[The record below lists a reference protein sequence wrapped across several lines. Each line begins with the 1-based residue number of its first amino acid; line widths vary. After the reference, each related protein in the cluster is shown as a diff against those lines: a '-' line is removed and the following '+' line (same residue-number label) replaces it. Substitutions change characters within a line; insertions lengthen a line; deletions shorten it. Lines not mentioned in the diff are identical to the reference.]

1 MEEKLLKLENE
12 FARAVASN
20 DADALDRLLADDW
33 IIVEPDGGMIDK
45 ARFLGVI
52 RSGALSHES
61 MESTEPRI
69 RVYGYIEARDMKT
82 NKKLWELTVFTN
94 RIDPKLEP
102 DVQWVFINKLTIR
115 DEMLMVT
122 SERGATYQVDLR
134 TKAITQ
140 RGPASSP
147 APGANEQP
155 HDIPDVIKRAIT
167 TSSLVQKYDLSFPV
181 K

>member
-61 MESTEPRI
+61 MESTDL
-69 RVYGYIEARDMKT
+69 RVRAYGNTAVVT
-82 NKKLWELTVFTN
+82 GLTATKGKFMGQDFASCERATDIFVKHTERWQCVFT
-94 RIDPKLEP
+94 
-102 DVQWVFINKLTIR
+102 QLTR
-115 DEMLMVT
+115 
-122 SERGATYQVDLR
+122 S
-134 TKAITQ
+134 TK
-140 RGPASSP
+140 
-147 APGANEQP
+147 
-155 HDIPDVIKRAIT
+155 K
-167 TSSLVQKYDLSFPV
+167 
-181 K
+181 